1 MELHNGAASEKYDG
15 PHCRR
20 NLDRTGLGSRPGSS
34 ELLDLRLSSG
44 GAGKEGWK
52 RRGPRSMV
60 ETIKSGQGET
70 ASVSGSL

>member
-34 ELLDLRLSSG
+34 ELLDLQLSSE
-44 GAGKEGWK
+44 KEQERK
-52 RRGPRSMV
+52 ARRGGDP
-60 ETIKSGQGET
+60 K
-70 ASVSGSL
+70 AW